1 MGLARCTSNQAW
13 FERYRAIDPRVGNNR
28 RTMAD
33 PIITI
38 AQRLK
43 PTFARIGG
51 ISEADADAVVRR
63 SDRADAQVNG
73 SLALAKQLGKTP
85 REVAQL
91 VLDDADLSSVCSSF
105 EIAGPGF
112 INITFAPEFLA
123 TEIAR
128 AAADPRLG
136 VSSAVKTETVVIDY
150 SAPNVAK
157 EMHVGHLRSTVIGD
171 ALVRMLEFVGHTV
184 IRENHIG
191 DWGTP
196 FGMLIEH
203 LIDLGEAEAAN
214 ELSVGDLDSFY
225 KQARAKFEA
234 DETFKERARAR
245 VVLLQ
250 GGDAETLRMWK
261 LLVGESTRYFDRVYR
276 SLDVKLTANDI
287 MGESAYNKL
296 LPEVVE
302 RLNKVQMLVTSD
314 GAEVVFVD
322 GFVNRDNEP
331 LPLIISK
338 TDGGYNYATSDLA
351 CVIDRVERLG
361 ATVVL

>member
-1 MGLARCTSNQAW
+1 
-13 FERYRAIDPRVGNNR
+13 
-28 RTMAD
+28 MAD
-33 PIITI
+33 PVLTV
-38 AQRLK
+38 AERLR
-43 PTFARIGG
+43 PTFAKIAGG
-51 ISEADADAVVRR
+51 QESDPVVRR

-73 SLALAKQLGKTP
+73 SLALAKVLGKTP
-85 REVAQL
+85 REVAQM
-91 VLDDADLSSVCSSF
+91 VLDAADLSAVCSAT

-112 INITFAPEFLA
+112 INITFSNSFLA
-123 TEIAR
+123 SELAV
-128 AAADPRLG
+128 AAADSRLG
-136 VSSAVKTETVVIDY
+136 VRLSPAPEVVDIDY

-171 ALVRMLEFVGHTV
+171 ALVRMLEFVGHRV

-225 KQARAKFEA
+225 RQARTKFDA
-234 DETFKERARAR
+234 SDEFKERARAR

-250 GGDAETLRMWK
+250 GGDDETLRMWK

-276 SLDVKLTANDI
+276 VLDVLLTSDDI
-287 MGESAYNKL
+287 MGESAYNHL

-302 RLNKVQMLVTSD
+302 RLKKSGMLQTSD

-331 LPLIISK
+331 LPLIIRK

-351 CVIDRVERLG
+351 CVIDRD
-361 ATVVL
+361 